1 MVMQKPQYGRH
12 QKEVFKAVFVVN
24 DAADDQNLM
33 DKILKQES
41 KLADIREK
49 IVFDIVSTQMAIHYM
64 FESEAKL
71 RAFFRNV
78 TDRLEPGSFF
88 IGTTIDSDE
97 LVYRIR
103 EHGGGRNKIENEFYT
118 VVLPQDTFSKSK
130 SPYGLKYYFYLKE
143 AIGKETQM
151 HDKRPKMVDEFLVV
165 FDEME
170 RVAKEYGLKLVMK
183 KNIRQY
189 FDDMTSPS
197 PASESLR
204 QEGMM
209 AIPPLKAREYN

>member
-1 MVMQKPQYGRH
+1 M
-12 QKEVFKAVFVVN
+12 N
-24 DAADDQNLM
+24 DAADEHNLM

-41 KLADIREK
+41 KLADIRER

-78 TDRLEPGSFF
+78 TERLEPGSFF

-103 EHGGGRNKIENEFYT
+103 EHGNGRNKIENEFYT
-118 VVLPQDTFSKSK
+118 VVLPQDSFDKNK

-143 AIGKETQM
+143 AIGKET
-151 HDKRPKMVDEFLVV
+151 
-165 FDEME
+165 
-170 RVAKEYGLKLVMK
+170 
-183 KNIRQY
+183 
-189 FDDMTSPS
+189 
-197 PASESLR
+197 
-204 QEGMM
+204 
-209 AIPPLKAREYN
+209 

>member
-1 MVMQKPQYGRH
+1 MSKPQYGRP
-12 QKEVFKAVFVVN
+12 KEVFKAVFVVN
-24 DAADDQNLM
+24 DAADEHNLM

-64 FESEAKL
+64 FESEVKL

-78 TDRLEPGSFF
+78 TERLEPGSFF

-103 EHGGGRNKIENEFYT
+103 EHGDGRNKIENEFYT
-118 VVLPQDTFSKSK
+118 VVLPQDSFSKDK

-143 AIGKETQM
+143 AIGKET
-151 HDKRPKMVDEFLVV
+151 
-165 FDEME
+165 
-170 RVAKEYGLKLVMK
+170 
-183 KNIRQY
+183 
-189 FDDMTSPS
+189 
-197 PASESLR
+197 
-204 QEGMM
+204 
-209 AIPPLKAREYN
+209 